1 MDLLCLWR
9 SLNDDFKIK
18 QQHLFFFVPVLK
30 LATFIPTDKYKVI
43 ISSVVNSCSS
53 VLLLFLLY
61 IMFVYVAFEYVA
73 VLFGCHLGQVSL
85 VK

>member
-1 MDLLCLWR
+1 MTSR
-9 SLNDDFKIK
+9 LNSSIP
-18 QQHLFFFVPVLK
+18 FFVFVFK
-30 LATFIPTDKYKVI
+30 LATFISTDKYKVI

-73 VLFGCHLGQVSL
+73 VLFGCYLGQVSL